1 MFGALLSKGEVVP
14 RAGKDFPPRNHPA
27 PAPGPGPGPGP
38 CPRPCP
44 GAPPENQIY
53 QIFMDI

>member
-14 RAGKDFPPRNHPA
+14 RAGKDFPPRNHPG
-27 PAPGPGPGPGP
+27 PGPGPGPGP